1 MISFKL
7 SELAV
12 FANYKLIGKDCEINA
27 VSTDSRK
34 CKNALFVA
42 LIGERFDGHDFIAK
56 AIENGAC
63 AVVSSKVLPQEI
75 SSKIPVILCGDTQK
89 ALGYCAYLVR
99 RKSKAKIASLT
110 GSCGKT
116 TVKEFTH
123 AILSLCG
130 KSMCTNGNFNNDIG
144 VPLTLLRLEED
155 TDFAVIEQGASHL
168 FDIAHTCEFVKADTA
183 IINNVGGAHIEGF
196 GSYDGV
202 YKGKSEILED
212 VLSRGGRAAVPSDN
226 KYFERWKSDYKSA
239 FANGSLVS
247 FGSHDFDF
255 VRFSNVH
262 NSNEGLSFNL
272 KAPNSSFDITMNVMG
287 AHNASNAAAACTLA
301 LLSGADESKLK
312 EGLLSAGAIEG
323 RLFANTFKKMSVI
336 DDAYNASYNAVISAL
351 DTLSI
356 QKGHKVMI
364 FGDMGELGD
373 AAVEL
378 HESVG
383 ETASQKVD
391 ELLCVG
397 PLTEYTCKK
406 AGNIAKHFNCHS
418 DLVQYAR
425 NIVNNFPYT
434 SFLVKGSHSMH
445 MEEIT
450 KELNAL
456 GANE

>member
-12 FANYKLIGKDCEINA
+12 YANYKLLGADREISA
-27 VSTDSRK
+27 VSTDSRN
-34 CKNALFVA
+34 CKDALFVA
-42 LIGERFDGHDFIAK
+42 LVGERFDGHDFIEK
-56 AIENGAC
+56 AIDNGAV
-63 AVVSSKVLPQEI
+63 AVVSSKVLPENVVN
-75 SSKIPVILCGDTQK
+75 KVPVVLCNDTQK
-89 ALGYCAYLVR
+89 ALGYCGYLVR
-99 RKSKAKIASLT
+99 RQSKAKIASLT

-123 AILSLCG
+123 SILSLCG

-144 VPLTLLRLEED
+144 VPLTLLRLEKD
-155 TDFAVIEQGASHL
+155 TEFAVIEQGASHL

-212 VLSRGGRAAVPSDN
+212 VLSRGGMAAVPSDN

-239 FANGSLVS
+239 FASGKLLS
-247 FGSHDFDF
+247 FGSHEFDF
-255 VRFSNVH
+255 VRFSNVK
-262 NSNEGLSFNL
+262 NSADGLSFTL
-272 KAPNSSFDITMNVMG
+272 TCPNQSFDISMNVMG

-301 LLSGADESKLK
+301 LISGADEAKLK
-312 EGLLSAGAIEG
+312 EGLLSSGAIKG
-323 RLFANTFKKMSVI
+323 RLFANTFSNMSVI
-336 DDAYNASYNAVISAL
+336 DDAYNASYNAVIAAL
-351 DTLSI
+351 DTLNL
-356 QKGHKVMI
+356 QTGHKVMI
-364 FGDMGELGD
+364 LGDMGELGD
-373 AAVEL
+373 AAIEL

-383 ETASQKVD
+383 EHAASKVD

-397 PLTEYTCKK
+397 PLTEHTCKK
-406 AGNIAKHFNCHS
+406 AGNKAKHFNCHA
-418 DLVQYAR
+418 DLVKYAR
-425 NIVNNFPYT
+425 TVINNHPYT

-450 KELNAL
+450 KELIAL
-456 GANE
+456 GAK